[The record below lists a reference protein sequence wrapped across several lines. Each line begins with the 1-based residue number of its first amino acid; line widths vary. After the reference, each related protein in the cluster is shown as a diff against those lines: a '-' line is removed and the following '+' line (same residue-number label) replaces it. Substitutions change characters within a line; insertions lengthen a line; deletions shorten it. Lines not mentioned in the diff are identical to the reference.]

1 MNYRN
6 LLCPNCGKK
15 IKIEDDVRVF
25 ICPYCESKIDLGKE
39 EPNDA
44 PKENGSAK
52 KRRRKKN
59 SMIALIVTFA
69 VLFIVVITAYV
80 FRHQI
85 INLFTEPEGHP
96 KNEPAP
102 YKTESV
108 DRGETESA
116 PETEKGDRLNDDK
129 IYNFL
134 ICGQDRVSGLTDVN
148 LLVSFNVTK
157 LTMAV
162 MQIPRDTNMTYDGYW
177 YTRANGV
184 YAYYRNGGD
193 SDNSYV
199 QSVID
204 KYDKNTESE
213 LRGIAGFAA
222 QLEQNLCVKIHYYAV
237 MDLTQ
242 FGNIVDALGGVE
254 MYVPYD
260 LFYDDPNQD
269 LHIAVYQG
277 WQTLNGHTAEG
288 VVRYRSGYGLADIGR
303 GNVQKMFMASLVKTI
318 QDKANIFNA
327 GKIMD
332 VCNIVADNLVTNMST
347 SDMIYFANN
356 AMTLDMK
363 YVTFM
368 TAPVGGYYDDAAG
381 TYYTCINKV
390 MTLNYVNV
398 FFNIYD
404 EEVTLDEF
412 DANRVFYLDSDLY
425 SGPAGTV
432 PEYKYSG
439 EEMVNNEFR
448 PVVGY

>member
-6 LLCPNCGKK
+6 LLCPYCGKK
-15 IKIEDDVRVF
+15 IKIEEDVRVF
-25 ICPYCESKIDLGKE
+25 ICPYCEEKIDLGKE
-39 EPNDA
+39 ERA
-44 PKENGSAK
+44 ETPKDNSDAK
-52 KRRRKKN
+52 KRRKKKN

-69 VLFIVVITAYV
+69 VLFIVLVTAYA

-85 INLFTEPEGHP
+85 INLFTAPEGHP
-96 KNEPAP
+96 KNDPAP
-102 YKTESV
+102 YKTDTADS
-108 DRGETESA
+108 SA
-116 PETEKGDRLNDDK
+116 PVTPDTDDSNHLSDDK

-134 ICGQDRVSGLTDVN
+134 ICGQDKVSGLTDVN

-184 YAYYRNGGD
+184 YSYYRTGGD

-199 QSVID
+199 QGVID
-204 KYDKNTESE
+204 QYDESTQSE

-242 FGNIVDALGGVE
+242 FGNIVDALGGVD

-260 LFYDDPNQD
+260 LVYEDPNQD
-269 LHIAVYQG
+269 LYINVYRG

-288 VVRYRSGYGLADIGR
+288 VVRYRDGYALADIGR
-303 GNVQKMFMASLVKTI
+303 GNMQKLFMASLVRTI
-318 QDKANIFNA
+318 QEKANIFNA
-327 GKIMD
+327 GKIID
-332 VCNIVADNLVTNMST
+332 VCNIVADNLVTNMTT

-368 TAPVGGYYDDAAG
+368 TAPVGGYYDASAG

-390 MTLNYVNV
+390 MTLKYINN

-404 EEVTLDEF
+404 EQVTLDEF
-412 DANRVFYLDSDLY
+412 DANNVFFLDSEYY

-432 PEYKYSG
+432 PEYIYSG
-439 EEMVNNEFR
+439 EEMMGDGFT